1 MGRTIPSATE
11 LIFQQVKDAQPLYD
25 TLRLQDQ
32 IKMDEMF
39 DMVMQ
44 HTAPLQNT
52 GSLTPLEFTLVLM
65 VLEVFKSVDYLRH
78 EVYEEMREMWEKF
91 APQEDLEI
99 IDGIFTELLEADETI
114 PGLVP

>member
-1 MGRTIPSATE
+1 MGRTIPSATG
-11 LIFQQVKDAQPLYD
+11 LIFQQVKDVQPLYD

-78 EVYEEMREMWEKF
+78 EVYAEMREMWEKF